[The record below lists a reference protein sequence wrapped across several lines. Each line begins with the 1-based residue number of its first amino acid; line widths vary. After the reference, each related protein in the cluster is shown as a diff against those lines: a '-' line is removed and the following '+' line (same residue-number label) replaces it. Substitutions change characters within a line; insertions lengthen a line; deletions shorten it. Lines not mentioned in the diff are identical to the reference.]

1 MYICVYERDT
11 EPESL
16 SVRVKVKDVASRKA
30 VRFGPTLLQP
40 SGWQKYTISRG
51 RGKSLWSSTGYLR
64 SNSGTYRKEM
74 RLLYII
80 FSF

>member
-1 MYICVYERDT
+1 MNEYK
-11 EPESL
+11 PESL

-51 RGKSLWSSTGYLR
+51 KGKSL
-64 SNSGTYRKEM
+64 
-74 RLLYII
+74 
-80 FSF
+80 